1 MQYQQCLHLQI
12 LKQCTN
18 RGLPMSCRLSLSAM
32 ECSKQHASVSHGVEI
47 CYCWFQETTNV
58 KQKNKKLIR
67 FVFVFASVDGEAVPA
82 YPFPSMSTLPEMDWP
97 NICSPGLTLRPD
109 SFWNKWWQLLNNNIW
124 TNILKETV
132 LHMFSVG
139 FSEVELTH

>member
-47 CYCWFQETTNV
+47 CYCWFQETINV

-132 LHMFSVG
+132 LHMFSVV
-139 FSEVELTH
+139 FSEVGLTH